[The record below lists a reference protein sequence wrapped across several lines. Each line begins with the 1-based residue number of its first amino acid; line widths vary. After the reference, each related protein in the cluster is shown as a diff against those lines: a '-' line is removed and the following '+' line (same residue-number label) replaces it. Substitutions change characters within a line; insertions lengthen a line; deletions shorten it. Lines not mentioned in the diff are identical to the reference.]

1 MVLIKSDGTIS
12 EFKLKG
18 KKPSLEEMQQAV
30 GGYIE
35 MIPTNDGCI
44 MILNEDGKMK
54 GLPLN
59 SVATSMVTLFQGDFI
74 VGDVLI
80 GEPSLLE

>member
-1 MVLIKSDGTIS
+1 MQLIKSDGSIS
-12 EFKLKG
+12 EVKFKG

-35 MIPTNDGCI
+35 MIPTKDKRMMVI
-44 MILNEDGKMK
+44 NEEGKMK
-54 GLPLN
+54 HLPLN

-80 GEPSLLE
+80 GEPSLLK